1 MSSIKNESFLK
12 YLQNK
17 SERDVVI
24 MLKSLEKNL
33 SELTPQI
40 KDDIA
45 KISDISSQLEE
56 TKNDVVRLN
65 AELSTIQ
72 TNAGKN
78 AETQK
83 LLTIQIEQVRNYL
96 QTISKASEKS
106 AYVNR
111 CIDYIVKNGYIYVDL
126 ISKYCVK
133 VNKCEFTETY
143 LRNNVEDNEIIKIT
157 HMIHVFELYDEFYHD
172 YKNFDFYYDDYAKNT
187 KEILFSEK
195 MGCDNRPLNDE
206 KCSCC
211 HRVYAYSI
219 GCMHDIIKYNNFFS
233 IDSKLNEVCSLIQL
247 N

>member
-1 MSSIKNESFLK
+1 MSLKNNESFLK
-12 YLQNK
+12 FLQNK
-17 SERDVVI
+17 SERDIAI

-40 KDDIA
+40 EYDVA
-45 KISDISSQLEE
+45 KISDISLQLEE
-56 TKNDVVRLN
+56 TKNNVVKLN
-65 AELSTIQ
+65 EELSTIQ

-78 AETQK
+78 KETQK
-83 LLTIQIEQVRNYL
+83 FLIIQIEQIRNYL
-96 QTISKASEKS
+96 ETISKVSEKT

-111 CIDYIVKNGYIYVDL
+111 CIDYIVQTGYIYVDR

-133 VNKCEFTETY
+133 VNKCQFTQTY

-172 YKNFDFYYDDYAKNT
+172 YKNFEFYYDNYDINT

-195 MGCDNRPLNDE
+195 MGCDDRPLNDE
-206 KCSCC
+206 KCPCC
-211 HRVYAYSI
+211 HKVYAYSI
-219 GCMHDIIKYNNFFS
+219 GYMHDIIKYNNFFS
-233 IDSKLNEVCSLIQL
+233 IDSKLNDVCSLIRL